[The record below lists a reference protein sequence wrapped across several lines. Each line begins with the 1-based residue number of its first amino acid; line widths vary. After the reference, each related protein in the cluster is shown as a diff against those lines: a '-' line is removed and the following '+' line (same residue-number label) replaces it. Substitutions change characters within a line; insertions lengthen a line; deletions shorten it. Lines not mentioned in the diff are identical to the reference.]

1 MEYKT
6 EKKLKTTFILLL
18 ILYFNLTCNVYSQ
31 EINGVYKSNL
41 TLFRSKENPEKN
53 FTKNNDDIVTI
64 DIYDAPYTRGYVSI
78 TTKSTN
84 GESTTFKFIVKKDK
98 KYQFEDGETYITYEG
113 VISLLD
119 IETKRKCTIVID
131 SKVQSLIILFEG
143 GATQLW
149 DLKKI

>member
-1 MEYKT
+1 MKYLIT
-6 EKKLKTTFILLL
+6 IFLILLSNS
-18 ILYFNLTCNVYSQ
+18 IFAQ

-98 KYQFEDGETYITYEG
+98 KYQFEDGETYITYES

-119 IETKRKCTIVID
+119 IETKRKCTIAID